1 MNGKRQMVPDK
12 EKKMIRLFLVLMW
25 GCLLWLSFNY
35 YNISK
40 TVEEQSIQIENM
52 GLAVNEARDNSDEI
66 LTVIR
71 RE

>member
-1 MNGKRQMVPDK
+1 MVPDK

>member
-1 MNGKRQMVPDK
+1 MVADK

-35 YNISK
+35 YSISK

>member
-1 MNGKRQMVPDK
+1 MVADK
-12 EKKMIRLFLVLMW
+12 EKRMVRLFLVLMW
-25 GCLLWLSFNY
+25 GCLLWLSFNF

-40 TVEEQSIQIENM
+40 TMEEQSIQIENM

>member
-1 MNGKRQMVPDK
+1 MVPDK

-52 GLAVNEARDNSDEI
+52 GLAVNEARDNSVEI

>member
-1 MNGKRQMVPDK
+1 MNGSRQMVADK
-12 EKKMIRLFLVLMW
+12 EKRMVRLFLVLMW
-25 GCLLWLSFNY
+25 GCLLWLSFNF

-40 TVEEQSIQIENM
+40 TMEEQSIQIENM